1 MRILP
6 AWRPAMIC
14 RLAPP
19 ILTVLAAACSSALDT
34 TQDYADNATIEVTGT
49 SPVPLLV
56 ISSTDWLY
64 VRDANGNL
72 VAAVNRADTTRH
84 TALPIM
90 RSVPIQTARK
100 IHFKLVNPDSTQ
112 TANIRMVVRLDNNT
126 AYDQAA
132 TMRNASLEFSFSY
145 GTIVGLQG
153 SVSARQPGVRIR

>member
-1 MRILP
+1 MV
-6 AWRPAMIC
+6 C
-14 RLAPP
+14 RLALP

-56 ISSTDWLY
+56 VSSTDWIY
-64 VRDANGNL
+64 VRDAGGTL

-84 TALPIM
+84 TSLPLT
-90 RSVPIQTARK
+90 RTVPIQTARK

-112 TANIRMVVRLDNNT
+112 TANIRMVVRLDNKT

-145 GTIVGLQG
+145 GTIIGPAG
-153 SVSARQPGVRIR
+153 SVLPQQPGIRVR